1 MIDNVRVSPLRYFIR
16 RNKVENIEGKRTR
29 ERENLK
35 KKKIKA
41 RKKKGV
47 TFGESG
53 NVEIQL

>member
-35 KKKIKA
+35 KKKSKQEK
-41 RKKKGV
+41 RRGLLL
-47 TFGESG
+47 ESQ
-53 NVEIQL
+53 EM